1 MVEFTTVYASVR
13 AARPRSARRALPVR
27 PAFAVKPAR
36 GASLYGMACAI
47 ALVAA
52 SGCVVIHPPGTCGPS
67 CDDITDAATIAL
79 SSQRLDRMNAIC
91 ARRFLSQHEQYYAV
105 NAIVGGRAGGAQSG
119 PLITLIE
126 NPCCTPETRRYI
138 SERLPLITFSRER
151 RRVAEALSQ
160 ADPSNPPPG
169 PLRPAELGPDG
180 S

>member
-1 MVEFTTVYASVR
+1 MLESAFGHRRHPNGPPR
-13 AARPRSARRALPVR
+13 APRCARPAASAPTVARAPRALFWALAWPV
-27 PAFAVKPAR
+27 AV
-36 GASLYGMACAI
+36 I
-47 ALVAA
+47 AA

-138 SERLPLITFSRER
+138 SERLPLVTFSRER

-160 ADPSNPPPG
+160 TDSANPPPG
-169 PLRPAELGPDG
+169 PLRADELDPGG
-180 S
+180 T